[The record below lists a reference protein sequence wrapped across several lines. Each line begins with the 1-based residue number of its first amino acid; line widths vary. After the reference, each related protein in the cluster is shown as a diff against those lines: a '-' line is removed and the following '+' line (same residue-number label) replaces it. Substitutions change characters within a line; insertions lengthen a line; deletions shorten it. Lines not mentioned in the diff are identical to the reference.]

1 MSMSLASKKLSSA
14 ASNDDDGK
22 ELWLEVSS
30 DTTIER
36 AAYLRVLSNA
46 QGSKKSTRYTCT
58 GTLHNSDR
66 MKIDG
71 LKRVQKK
78 LKPETPVKNFMLLE
92 KTKDSLKR
100 LMLQEFEKQIEE
112 LMGGDLHRNGAH
124 QERSDNSDSEA
135 GTFIY
140 ILCSVNGLHIHTSS

>member
-1 MSMSLASKKLSSA
+1 MSLASKKLSSA

-22 ELWLEVSS
+22 ELSLEEVSS

-46 QGSKKSTRYTCT
+46 QGPKKSTRYMCT
-58 GTLHNSDR
+58 GTLHNSER
-66 MKIDG
+66 IKIDG

-78 LKPETPVKNFMLLE
+78 LKPETPVKISMLLE

-112 LMGGDLHRNGAH
+112 RMDGDLHGNGAY
-124 QERSDNSDSEA
+124 QESSDNSDSEA

-140 ILCSVNGLHIHTSS
+140 ILCSVDGLHVHTSS